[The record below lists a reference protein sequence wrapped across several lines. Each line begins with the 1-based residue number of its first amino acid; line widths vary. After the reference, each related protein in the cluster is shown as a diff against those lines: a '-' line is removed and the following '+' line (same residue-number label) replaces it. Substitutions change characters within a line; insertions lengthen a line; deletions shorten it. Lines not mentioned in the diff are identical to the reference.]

1 MTDLLH
7 RPGFLGTNANF
18 AADMTL
24 VLILI
29 VATLLTIGFYMARQK
44 RYEVHRWIQT
54 SAATLNAILVLWLMI
69 LPFRDFVIRDQGGPR
84 PTIFYAITIAHA
96 LIGAI
101 AFPFGMFVVL
111 RANKLVPKALRFENY
126 KLFMR
131 TAYSLYMLATLAG
144 VFVYIAWFVV
154 IPNPPI
160 Y

>member
-1 MTDLLH
+1 MVELLH
-7 RPGFLGTNANF
+7 REGFLGTSANF

-24 VLILI
+24 VLMLI
-29 VATLLTIGFYMARQK
+29 VASLFTIGLIMARRQK
-44 RYEVHRWIQT
+44 FEVHRWIQT
-54 SAATLNAILVLWLMI
+54 SAASLNAVLVLWLMV

-84 PTIFYAITIAHA
+84 PGVFYMVTIIHAI
-96 LIGAI
+96 IGAV

-111 RANKLVPKALRFENY
+111 RANRLVPKALRFTNY

-144 VFVYIAWFVV
+144 VTVYFIWFVV
-154 IPNPPI
+154 IPNPPL